1 MKNSKVLALLLAAVM
16 VLTFMPAM
24 AFAEDAVEKDLSKY
38 EVVETDINRDADE
51 WRIFTDTTDNI
62 TLNVEVRCGDYV
74 LPAEN
79 YDLHIEKESF
89 VDDEPVFTPVENGKI
104 SLSEE
109 GDLTVIAYAVAKD
122 GSGFTGQT
130 EREHYVDFCYKFNLF
145 GCRVIFPE
153 DNLREDIITP
163 MTSLFSFSE
172 GEAVGAPAITM
183 NGVTLKAGTDY
194 EITYAESTLDRNHV
208 KMGKD
213 EFDVY
218 WINVKEGGQVYDS
231 VPTQKGIYK
240 CIIKSR
246 GEYSGENTQTNIQ
259 ICSANTMKV
268 SAAAKTVKYS
278 KVKKKAQTVAPIKV
292 SKAKGYVTYS
302 GEGSNA
308 KSKKA
313 LKINAKNGKITVKKG
328 TKKGTYK
335 MKVTVSASGDETSN
349 GKTVSKTVSIKVK

>member
-38 EVVETDINRDADE
+38 EVVETDKKDGE

-79 YDLHIEKESF
+79 YDLHIEKESW
-89 VDDEPVFTPVENGKI
+89 VDDDQVFTPVENGKL

-109 GDLTVIAYAVAKD
+109 GDLTVIVYAVAKD

-130 EREHYVDFCYKFNLF
+130 EREHYVDFCYKFSLF
-145 GCRVIFPE
+145 GCNVIFPE
-153 DNLREDIITP
+153 DNLRTDIITP
-163 MTSLFSFSE
+163 MTYLFSFSE
-172 GEAVGAPAITM
+172 AVGAPSIEI
-183 NGVTLKAGTDY
+183 NGVTLKTGTDY

-218 WINVKEGGQVYDS
+218 WVNVKEGGQVYDS
-231 VPTQKGIYK
+231 VPTQKGVYK
-240 CIIKSR
+240 CIVK
-246 GEYSGENTQTNIQ
+246 GLGDYSGENTRTNIQ

-278 KVKKKAQTVAPIKV
+278 NVKKKAQTVAPVKV